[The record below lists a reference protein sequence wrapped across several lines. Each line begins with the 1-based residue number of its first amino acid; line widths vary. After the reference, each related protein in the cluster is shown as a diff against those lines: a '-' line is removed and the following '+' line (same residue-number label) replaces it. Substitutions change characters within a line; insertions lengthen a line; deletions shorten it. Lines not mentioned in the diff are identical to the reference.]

1 MVADSPH
8 HLEHLDEVIAKTV
21 AAIAQGKNEIY
32 GITEDAREEY
42 RRVEQQAEELRAET
56 RNLVDQVDECERQEV
71 RARLRLLEV
80 SRDFRRYT
88 EEDIQWAYSEAS
100 NAQAQLASLR
110 ERERLLRQR
119 RDEME
124 RQLRHLEKAVQ
135 RAEKL
140 VSQVGVAMDY
150 LQGNLSE
157 ISVQLGEARQ
167 KQHVAV
173 GIIRAQE
180 EERRRVAREI
190 HDGPAQSLANLVF
203 RVELC
208 QRLLQ
213 GDSLSDLDLELD
225 ELKGL
230 IQGSLQEVR
239 QIIFDLRPMALDD
252 LGLLPA
258 LRRFGEGMMK
268 REGVLV
274 ELVVHGT
281 EEKIPSALEVGLFRI
296 TQEAITNALKHARAD
311 SVQVIVSFSPRR
323 LMLQVRDDGL
333 GFDPVQ
339 AMEQGGE
346 RGHFGLVGMQER
358 AGLLGGSVEV
368 ESAPGQ
374 GTRVRISVP
383 IREEEE
389 EGPHDEDTGTGGG

>member
-8 HLEHLDEVIAKTV
+8 HLEHLDEVISKTV

-42 RRVEQQAEELRAET
+42 RRVEQQAEELRQET
-56 RNLVDQVDECERQEV
+56 RNLVDQVDEAERQEV

-80 SRDFRRYT
+80 SRDFWRYT

-100 NAQAQLASLR
+100 NAQVHLAGLR
-110 ERERLLRQR
+110 ERERLWRQR
-119 RDEME
+119 RDEMD

-150 LQGNLSE
+150 LQGNLSD
-157 ISVQLGEARQ
+157 ISNQLGEARQ
-167 KQHVAV
+167 KQQLAV

-213 GDSLSDLDLELD
+213 GDSLSDLNHELD
-225 ELKGL
+225 ELKAL

-268 REGVLV
+268 RQGVPV
-274 ELVVHGT
+274 ELVVHGQ

-296 TQEAITNALKHARAD
+296 AQEAITNALKHAQA
-311 SVQVIVSFSPRR
+311 SFIQVIISFSPQR
-323 LMLQVRDDGL
+323 LMLQVKDDGQGFELL
-333 GFDPVQ
+333 GE
-339 AMEQGGE
+339 AERGRE

-358 AGLLGGSVEV
+358 ASLLGGSAEI

-383 IREEEE
+383 IEGEEE
-389 EGPHDEDTGTGGG
+389 EGPHDQDTGTGGG